1 MNCDIVRDL
10 LPLYEDGLCSE
21 ESRKAV
27 EEHLKSCEACRKLL
41 PESPAEAE
49 QEPAAAEGSAA
60 ESGVLQGISREW
72 KRQKRRSWRRGILL
86 GFALLLALALL
97 ARPLLPA
104 YLKTGAMGM
113 ETDLAGDLLCGYNR
127 MTGEAFAATY
137 QWDGR
142 EETMDFTVPD
152 MVFGYRVTALGGYV
166 GRGAPYAFTVEL
178 PEGFGHMRES
188 FGEDLWDY
196 ALEQYPNAEVVEL
209 PFTVHIGKDLEEIRQ
224 ELLGATMALLP
235 RGMRS
240 FTTSPSPWTAT
251 RKTKRFTPRT
261 ESSTTARPAKPSWVR
276 GSDRSPPKGSRRGQ
290 CPHRTLRNG
299 REASV
304 NDPPAAPA
312 GDRFLSTRESWTLR
326 GSGRTH
332 RSAPTGLSWCQAS
345 GRRGRRPLR
354 GHHRQCHALGR
365 CT

>member
-1 MNCDIVRDL
+1 MNCEIVRDL

-21 ESRKAV
+21 ESRGAV
-27 EEHLKSCEACRKLL
+27 EEHLKTCEACRKLL
-41 PESPAEAE
+41 PEGPAEAG
-49 QEPAAAEGSAA
+49 QEPAAEESSAA
-60 ESGVLQGISREW
+60 ERGVLQGISREW

-97 ARPLLPA
+97 ARPLLTA

-127 MTGEAFAATY
+127 LTGEAFAATY

-209 PFTVHIGKDLEEIRQ
+209 PVTVHIGKDLEEIRQ
-224 ELLGATMALLP
+224 ELFGSYYGFTAEGHEVLYHVTLTVDCDPENKTFYSENGVLYDRETGEAVLG
-235 RGMRS
+235 
-240 FTTSPSPWTAT
+240 TAGG
-251 RKTKRFTPRT
+251 TP
-261 ESSTTARPAKPSWVR
+261 
-276 GSDRSPPKGSRRGQ
+276 
-290 CPHRTLRNG
+290 
-299 REASV
+299 
-304 NDPPAAPA
+304 
-312 GDRFLSTRESWTLR
+312 
-326 GSGRTH
+326 
-332 RSAPTGLSWCQAS
+332 
-345 GRRGRRPLR
+345 
-354 GHHRQCHALGR
+354 
-365 CT
+365 

>member
-1 MNCDIVRDL
+1 MNCEIVRDL

-21 ESRKAV
+21 ESRGAV
-27 EEHLKSCEACRKLL
+27 EEHLKTCEACRKLL
-41 PESPAEAE
+41 PEGPAEAG
-49 QEPAAAEGSAA
+49 QEPAAEESSAA
-60 ESGVLQGISREW
+60 ERGVLQGISREW

-97 ARPLLPA
+97 ARPLLTA

-209 PFTVHIGKDLEEIRQ
+209 
-224 ELLGATMALLP
+224 
-235 RGMRS
+235 
-240 FTTSPSPWTAT
+240 
-251 RKTKRFTPRT
+251 RFTAHVGKNLRKV
-261 ESSTTARPAKPSWVR
+261 ELARVTNMRVEAP
-276 GSDRSPPKGSRRGQ
+276 D
-290 CPHRTLRNG
+290 G
-299 REASV
+299 REV
-304 NDPPAAPA
+304 LYHVTLTVDCDPENKTFYSEN
-312 GDRFLSTRESWTLR
+312 GVLYDRE
-326 GSGRTH
+326 
-332 RSAPTGLSWCQAS
+332 TGEAV
-345 GRRGRRPLR
+345 
-354 GHHRQCHALGR
+354 LG
-365 CT
+365 TGE